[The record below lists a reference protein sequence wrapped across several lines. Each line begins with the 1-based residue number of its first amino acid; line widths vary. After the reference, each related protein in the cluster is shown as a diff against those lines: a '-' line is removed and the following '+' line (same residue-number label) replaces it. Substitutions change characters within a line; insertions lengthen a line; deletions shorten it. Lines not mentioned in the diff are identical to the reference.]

1 MGKTDSERLLCALL
15 AVLSEKGISFTNFQC
30 IEAVLR
36 KFNGSGTMN
45 LLFSEGEHLY
55 SYRDQGG
62 YKGLCVTQRAVPFAR
77 VSLRDEDWEV
87 DLAEEKHP
95 EQRGSVIATRPL
107 TDEKWDEL
115 VPGSLR
121 VFKDGRCVYGA

>member
-1 MGKTDSERLLCALL
+1 MKFHPVGKTDSERLLCALL

-87 DLAEEKHP
+87 A
-95 EQRGSVIATRPL
+95 
-107 TDEKWDEL
+107 W
-115 VPGSLR
+115 LR
-121 VFKDGRCVYGA
+121 RSTPNREVL